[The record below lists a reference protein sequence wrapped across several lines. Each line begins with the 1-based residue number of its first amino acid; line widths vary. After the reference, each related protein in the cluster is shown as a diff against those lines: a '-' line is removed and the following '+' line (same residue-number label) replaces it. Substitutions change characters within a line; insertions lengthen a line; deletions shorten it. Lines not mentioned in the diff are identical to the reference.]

1 MEQVALQL
9 SHIEK
14 KFAGVHALK
23 DMHFNLKQCEVHGLL
38 GENGAGKS
46 TLIKIIGGI
55 YKPDAGEIKING
67 KTEIINGI
75 KDAQARGINVIH
87 QEIVLVPYI
96 SVYEN
101 IFLGREPR
109 TRLGFKDHRQ
119 MIAKAKIM
127 MESMGLTIDVL
138 RPVHELTIAQQQLIE
153 IVKAISFNVRILI
166 MDEPTSSLTDKE
178 VEQLF
183 IMIKKLT
190 EHNVSIIYIS
200 HRMDEL
206 FTITDRITVIRD
218 GSYIDTVNTKQ
229 TNIDELVKLMVGRNL
244 NNYYQRHYQ
253 ENGERL
259 LEVKNLSKKGV
270 FNNVNFHLKK
280 GEILGF
286 AGLMGAGRSEIMQA
300 VFGADQYD
308 SGEIYFDNQL
318 VKLKSPQDAID
329 IGIALVPE
337 DRKKQGLILGN
348 SIAFNLTLTVLKQF
362 MHGCLVNQQK
372 QKDIIQY
379 YINKLNIKTPNA
391 DKIVGQLSGG
401 NQQKV
406 VIAKWLATKP
416 KIIILDEPTR
426 GIDIGAK
433 AEIYQIIDELCASGM
448 AIIMIS
454 SELPEIINMCD
465 RVCVVANGKIQGE
478 LSQSE
483 LTQEKIMKLATGR
496 A

>member
-1 MEQVALQL
+1 
-9 SHIEK
+9 
-14 KFAGVHALK
+14 
-23 DMHFNLKQCEVHGLL
+23 
-38 GENGAGKS
+38 
-46 TLIKIIGGI
+46 
-55 YKPDAGEIKING
+55 
-67 KTEIINGI
+67 
-75 KDAQARGINVIH
+75 
-87 QEIVLVPYI
+87 
-96 SVYEN
+96 
-101 IFLGREPR
+101 
-109 TRLGFKDHRQ
+109 
-119 MIAKAKIM
+119 
-127 MESMGLTIDVL
+127 
-138 RPVHELTIAQQQLIE
+138 
-153 IVKAISFNVRILI
+153 

-337 DRKKQGLILGN
+337 DSKKQGLILGN

-426 GIDIGAK
+426 G
-433 AEIYQIIDELCASGM
+433 YWC
-448 AIIMIS
+448 
-454 SELPEIINMCD
+454 
-465 RVCVVANGKIQGE
+465 
-478 LSQSE
+478 
-483 LTQEKIMKLATGR
+483 
-496 A
+496 